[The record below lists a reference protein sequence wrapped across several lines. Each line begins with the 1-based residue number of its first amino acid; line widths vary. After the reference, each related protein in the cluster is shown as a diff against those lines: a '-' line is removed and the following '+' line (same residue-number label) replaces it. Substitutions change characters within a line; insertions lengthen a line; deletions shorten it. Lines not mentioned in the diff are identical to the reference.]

1 MRKGRLNV
9 NGLDVIKG
17 SHGST
22 TVSAM
27 NSYIS
32 MWGRTHVKDAYAH
45 LLVWTHLI
53 DTVSISINND
63 IFHTN
68 LFYSEIGFWYGLS
81 KSSTYTDYRI
91 CCRNAS
97 GSCSSREIGFSAT
110 RGWSQSEGQV
120 RKGWSYGLAGAERLM
135 LIFSPFIPIVLALLV
150 LVTRVCFD
158 SCLWWL
164 FVSVVCAIS

>member
-1 MRKGRLNV
+1 MRKGHLNV